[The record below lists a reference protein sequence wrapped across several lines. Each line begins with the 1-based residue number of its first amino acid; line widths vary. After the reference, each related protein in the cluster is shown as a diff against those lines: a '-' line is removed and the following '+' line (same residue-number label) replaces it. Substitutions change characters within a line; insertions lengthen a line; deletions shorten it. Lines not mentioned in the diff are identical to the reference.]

1 MADLRVQQPDS
12 STERARAVSRDGG
25 SSTPGRGGDD
35 LSRQHDAPTGAEEL
49 AVALAESDRGDALTA
64 RYEVDADGAPLI
76 RIVDRTRNET
86 VALITPEELK
96 TLAEDTGLPPGL
108 LVRVSS

>member
-1 MADLRVQQPDS
+1 MVDLRVQQTDS
-12 STERARAVSRDGG
+12 SAERARAVSRDGG
-25 SSTPGRGGDD
+25 GSSQQPGDD
-35 LSRQHDAPTGAEEL
+35 DAPRHRDAPAGAEEL
-49 AVALAESDRGDALTA
+49 AIALAESDRGDALTA
-64 RYEVDADGAPLI
+64 RYEVDSEGGPLI
-76 RIVDRTRNET
+76 RIIDRTRNET

>member
-1 MADLRVQQPDS
+1 MSDLRVQQFDPGA
-12 STERARAVSRDGG
+12 ERALAVSRDGG
-25 SSTPGRGGDD
+25 GGNQDGGEPMP
-35 LSRQHDAPTGAEEL
+35 RQHDAPAGAEEL
-49 AVALAESDRGDALTA
+49 AVALAESDRGDTLVAS
-64 RYEVDADGAPLI
+64 YEVDADGEPLI
-76 RIVDRTRNET
+76 RIVDRSRDET